1 MEIDLASFINAPEE
15 SSFFLSQ
22 GEQNMY
28 EKLFFYHVLPRLY
41 ESGRLHLSLDRGIKE
56 ILAPLRSLG
65 FITHNVGNFE
75 ALENARLGFLSIDW
89 MDPETGNLKDLALV
103 ANKCREKDVLL
114 HVAIEHALFKQP
126 FDWQSLPI
134 DFVSCTYKYKQ
145 SLKEYCGM
153 YVRGIE
159 VVHPSSI
166 RENELE
172 SFISYLTQEKE
183 LAEIRG
189 IEITLARDSFES
201 QVLKG
206 ISKSRVIGEEKRCFD
221 FSCLELPLIDTR
233 ALASLL
239 EKEDLLVKIKAYQEK
254 YLSVTFPMTIT
265 RDEVNRVV
273 NRIVESYR
281 KLVLMT
287 GEKP

>member
-1 MEIDLASFINAPEE
+1 MRSF
-15 SSFFLSQ
+15 
-22 GEQNMY
+22 
-28 EKLFFYHVLPRLY
+28 FFYHVLPRLY
-41 ESGRLHLSLDRGIKE
+41 ESGKLHLSIDRGIKE

-103 ANKCREKDVLL
+103 ANKCREKGILL

-134 DFVSCTYKYKQ
+134 DFVSCVYRDRQT
-145 SLKEYCGM
+145 LKEYCGM

-159 VVHPSSI
+159 VVHPPSI

-172 SFISYLTQEKE
+172 SFISYLNQEKE
-183 LAEIRG
+183 LAESRG

-201 QVLKG
+201 QILKG
-206 ISKSRVIGEEKRCFD
+206 INNSRVISEEDRCFD

-233 ALASLL
+233 ALVSLL
-239 EKEDLLVKIKAYQEK
+239 EKEDLLVKVKAYQEK
-254 YLSVTFPMTIT
+254 YLTVAFPMTIA
-265 RDEVNRVV
+265 RDEVDRLANST
-273 NRIVESYR
+273 VEIYR
-281 KLVLMT
+281 KLVVMI